1 MSELGLTSKTL
12 NFESETEAA
21 EHFDSQGW
29 TDGLPIVPPTQ
40 SAVESFLRYSGRSP
54 AEIVLTEPVK
64 GRVVTAEKVAV
75 NAVMAGCRPED
86 FPVVLA
92 AVDAMD
98 EPEFNL
104 HAISASTMGAAV
116 LIVVNGPIAG
126 ELGMNSGVSVFGPG
140 NRANATIGRAIRL
153 IIANATGASPGGLDK
168 ATLGHPGKLS
178 FCIAEAEEVSPWE
191 PLHVERGLPSGSSA
205 VTLFAGQSPIQ
216 VGFHESTEPKA
227 ILGSFADAL
236 FAAGPQQTEIV
247 VVIAPEHV
255 GHLRAAGWSKA
266 RVKEQLA
273 EAARRTVGDWV
284 AAGRLPPESGQG
296 SLDTLLGVAR
306 EPESI
311 TLLVAGGAAGGFSA
325 VIPLWSAGAGSRSVI
340 KEIEHPAPA

>member
-1 MSELGLTSKTL
+1 MADLLLSKTL
-12 NFESETEAA
+12 EFESEAEAA
-21 EHFDSQGW
+21 EHYHSQGW

-40 SAVESFLRYSGRSP
+40 AAVESFLRYSGRSP

-75 NAVMAGCRPED
+75 NAVMAGCRRQD

-140 NRANATIGRAIRL
+140 NRANATVGRAIRL
-153 IIANATGASPGGLDK
+153 IIANATGAYPGGLDK
-168 ATLGHPGKLS
+168 ATLGHPGKFS
-178 FCIAEAEEVSPWE
+178 YCIAEAEEVSPWE
-191 PLHVERGLPSGSSA
+191 PLHVEQGLPADGSA
-205 VTLFAGQSPIQ
+205 VTVFAGMSPIQ
-216 VGFHESTEPKA
+216 VAYHESTDPKS
-227 ILGSFADAL
+227 ILASFADAL
-236 FAAGPQQTEIV
+236 FAAGPRQTEIV
-247 VVIAPEHV
+247 IVIGPEHA

-266 RVKEQLA
+266 RVKEELA
-273 EAARRTVGDWV
+273 GVARRRLGDWI
-284 AAGRLPPESGQG
+284 AAGRLPAGSGEQDG
-296 SLDTLLGVAR
+296 DRLLGVAR

-311 TLLVAGGAAGGFSA
+311 TLLVAGGAAGGFST

-340 KEIEHPAPA
+340 KKIERPARA